1 MKRNLLRIA
10 LCLALI
16 LGLTGSALAETT
28 FDGTVVSGESVSV
41 TAPFGGTVS
50 SFQLRAGDELAV
62 GDVVTEV
69 ATTKVYAP
77 VDGVISGLF
86 GQAGDAVEDV
96 AERMGAV
103 LYIEPTRKYSV
114 SASVEKAYNN
124 SDNKYVNIGET
135 VYLKSVYSSNGNTA
149 VGTITAVD
157 GANYTVE
164 TTSGEL
170 LMEEKVYIYRDSD
183 YTTTSRIGRGTV
195 SRTSAVAVGTAD
207 TGSTSSSTNS
217 ILTIHVQDGD
227 TVTRG
232 QLLYETVTGALDGL
246 YATGNQIVSD
256 EEGIIASVNISAGS
270 TLNKGDTILTLYPK
284 DKMQVSME
292 IDEYDLADIHEGD
305 TLRLEFDYDDSSNNE
320 TTGTVALISHVSD
333 SSGSSDA
340 AYMVYIDFTPT
351 EETRL
356 GMTVIVSQPEAEE
369 TETTDAQTDATDAA
383 DTTDAASQTT
393 PEPEATAEPAASN
406 VTVAAE

>member
-1 MKRNLLRIA
+1 MKRNMLRIA
-10 LCLALI
+10 LCFALI

-50 SFQLRAGDELAV
+50 SFRLRAGDELAV
-62 GDVVTEV
+62 GDVVAEV

-77 VDGVISGLF
+77 EDGVISGLF
-86 GQAGDAVEDV
+86 GQAGDTVEDV
-96 AERMGAV
+96 ATRMGAV
-103 LYIEPTRKYSV
+103 LYIEPVQKYSV

-124 SDNKYVNIGET
+124 SDNKFVNIGET

-149 VGTITAVD
+149 TGTITAVD

-170 LMEEKVYIYRDSD
+170 LMEETVYIYRDAD
-183 YTTTSRIGRGTV
+183 YTSTSKIGRGTV
-195 SRTSAVAVGTAD
+195 SRTAAVAVGATA
-207 TGSTSSSTNS
+207 TSNSASSTNS
-217 ILTIHVQDGD
+217 ILAINVKDGD
-227 TVTRG
+227 AVTRG
-232 QLLYETVTGALDGL
+232 QLLYETVTGTLDGL
-246 YATGNQIVSD
+246 YATGNQIVAD
-256 EEGIIASVNISAGS
+256 EAGIIASVNRSAGS
-270 TLNKGDTILTLYPK
+270 SLNKGDTILTLYPK
-284 DKMQVSME
+284 DKMQVSMD

-305 TLRLEFDYDDSSNNE
+305 TLQLEFDYDDSGNSV

-340 AYMVYIDFTPT
+340 SYKVYINFTPT

-356 GMTVIVSQPEAEE
+356 GMTVIVSKPEVAEA
-369 TETTDAQTDATDAA
+369 TDAQTDTA
-383 DTTDAASQTT
+383 DTANQTM
-393 PEPEATAEPAASN
+393 PEPDATAEPAVSN
-406 VTVAAE
+406 VTEAAE